1 MSKQQLVET
10 ASAMVT
16 RGKGILAADE
26 SEKTLQ
32 SRFDG
37 IGLEATQDLRRAY
50 RDLLFTTPGLEDFI
64 SGVILYDETLRTRSL
79 DDVQFPDLIA
89 QQGIIPG
96 AKVDTGLTDLA
107 GFPGEQITEGLD
119 GLRERVQT
127 YRELGARFAKWRAVF
142 AIGKGAP
149 TRTCIQANAQV
160 LARYAAICQEAG
172 VVPIVEPEILMN
184 GTHSIEECEEATET
198 TLSTVFYELLAHR
211 ILLEGIVVKPSMV
224 LSGTECPVQ
233 AGVEEVAEATIRCFR
248 RTIPASVPGIAFL
261 SGGQSPELST
271 AHLNAMNVMG
281 PQPWEISFSYGRA
294 LQDPAR
300 AVWKGEEANRK
311 LAQEVFYHRTKCNG
325 AARFG
330 KYSPEMESV

>member
-10 ASAMVT
+10 ASAMVS

-96 AKVDTGLTDLA
+96 AKVDTGLTGLA

-142 AIGKGAP
+142 AIGQGAP

-271 AHLNAMNVMG
+271 AHLNAMNLMG

-330 KYSPEMESV
+330 KFSPEME

>member
-79 DDVQFPDLIA
+79 DDVQFPELIA

-119 GLRERVQT
+119 GLRERVET

-142 AIGKGAP
+142 AIGQGAP

-330 KYSPEMESV
+330 KYSPEME

>member
-79 DDVQFPDLIA
+79 DDVQFPELIA

-119 GLRERVQT
+119 GLRERVET
-127 YRELGARFAKWRAVF
+127 YRDLGARFAKWRAVF

-330 KYSPEMESV
+330 KYSPEME

>member
-37 IGLEATQDLRRAY
+37 IGLKATQDSRRAY
-50 RDLLFTTPGLEDFI
+50 RDLLFTTPGLGDFI

-79 DDVQFPDLIA
+79 DDVPFPDLIA

-107 GFPGEQITEGLD
+107 GFPEEQITEGLD
-119 GLRERVQT
+119 GLRERVET
-127 YRELGARFAKWRAVF
+127 YRDLGARFAKWRAVI

-224 LSGTECPVQ
+224 LSGIECPVQ

-281 PQPWEISFSYGRA
+281 PQPWEVSFSYGRA

-311 LAQEVFYHRTKCNG
+311 LAQEVFYHRAKCNG

>member
-10 ASAMVT
+10 ASAMVS

-142 AIGKGAP
+142 AIGQGAP

-198 TLSTVFYELLAHR
+198 TLCTVFYELLAHR

-330 KYSPEMESV
+330 KYSPEME

>member
-10 ASAMVT
+10 ASAMVS

-96 AKVDTGLTDLA
+96 AKVDTGLTGLA

-142 AIGKGAP
+142 AIGQGAP

-198 TLSTVFYELLAHR
+198 ILSTVFYELLAHR

-271 AHLNAMNVMG
+271 AHLNAMNLMG

-330 KYSPEMESV
+330 KFSPEME